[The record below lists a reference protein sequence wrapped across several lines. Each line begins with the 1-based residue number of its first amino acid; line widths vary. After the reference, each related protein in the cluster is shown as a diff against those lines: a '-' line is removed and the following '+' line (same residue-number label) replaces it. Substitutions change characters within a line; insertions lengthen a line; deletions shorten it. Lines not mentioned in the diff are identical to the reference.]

1 MAPRTLP
8 GLRRAAFAVLVAALA
23 VIVSAF
29 LAPAPA
35 QADPSLGSLA
45 EQVEQ
50 QGRELDVVMEQ
61 YNEGNVLLN
70 RTQNQLADVKA
81 QIPRLTAQLD
91 NAAATVR
98 SVASN
103 AYRGS
108 VVSGVSAVLSAG
120 SPTDLIERLDT
131 LDVLARG
138 QQHDI
143 ATLTTARSRLQDEQV
158 RLDGL
163 VAKQSAQQADLA
175 ARKAKIQD
183 KIAALQKQQDE
194 LKRKQEE
201 QARIAAAQ
209 AAAAAAAAKRSP
221 PPPPP
226 PSGNPAPLPP
236 PKVSGRVGAVIAYA
250 YAQLGKPYV
259 FGAAGPS
266 AFDCSGLTMMAW
278 RQAGVSLDHSS
289 YIQMNEQTVHVPVG
303 KMAVGDLVFFEG
315 GGHVGI
321 YIGNGNFIHA
331 PHTGDVVKISS
342 LSWEGTITAVGR
354 PR

>member
-1 MAPRTLP
+1 MRTAGVNPWRTCRGRAISARPNPSANPVGGCRSPPRPASGRRSRFLAPRTLP

-131 LDVLARG
+131 LDVLRSEERRVG
-138 QQHDI
+138 KEG
-143 ATLTTARSRLQDEQV
+143 RSRW
-158 RLDGL
+158 
-163 VAKQSAQQADLA
+163 SPC
-175 ARKAKIQD
+175 
-183 KIAALQKQQDE
+183 
-194 LKRKQEE
+194 
-201 QARIAAAQ
+201 
-209 AAAAAAAAKRSP
+209 RS
-221 PPPPP
+221 
-226 PSGNPAPLPP
+226 
-236 PKVSGRVGAVIAYA
+236 K
-250 YAQLGKPYV
+250 K
-259 FGAAGPS
+259 
-266 AFDCSGLTMMAW
+266 
-278 RQAGVSLDHSS
+278 
-289 YIQMNEQTVHVPVG
+289 
-303 KMAVGDLVFFEG
+303 
-315 GGHVGI
+315 
-321 YIGNGNFIHA
+321 
-331 PHTGDVVKISS
+331 
-342 LSWEGTITAVGR
+342 
-354 PR
+354 